1 MATWSA
7 WCSNYRMR
15 AQAGSATAPNQQSG
29 WCGHSAVL
37 RRPGRREPPI
47 NPGTGQ
53 RCRSSGLPSA
63 PPPTPRAATR
73 STLYRCLT
81 SEYRYRSCSSHQNGS
96 TSSNIYKHR
105 LVKVHRKLLIW
116 SKKLSCCSCCSFWR
130 GNLKQ
135 NVVHKKCLSLGPR

>member
-1 MATWSA
+1 MLKFQSSGHPHEANQIATGTDINGGNLSPLVATWSA

-15 AQAGSATAPNQQSG
+15 AEAGSQSQRTK
-29 WCGHSAVL
+29 SAIRVVWTQCSVEEAWEE
-37 RRPGRREPPI
+37 GESPI

-105 LVKVHRKLLIW
+105 LVKVY
-116 SKKLSCCSCCSFWR
+116 
-130 GNLKQ
+130 
-135 NVVHKKCLSLGPR
+135 